1 MVSLIIFC
9 FDNSFIPAKKIE
21 ITTDSEGKKVGT
33 LIKGKQR
40 KEVPLNEHGVPLDK
54 IGVPMVLLEG
64 CTEFWVSTTPKEQR
78 SYSHLILHISIIHSI
93 FRFEDEHFPLMHP
106 SF

>member
-1 MVSLIIFC
+1 M
-9 FDNSFIPAKKIE
+9 NSNLDDLFLPAKKIE

-40 KEVPLNEHGVPLDK
+40 KEVPLNEHGIPLDK

-78 SYSHLILHISIIHSI
+78 LYPKLELFLNYFIL
-93 FRFEDEHFPLMHP
+93 D
-106 SF
+106 